1 MTGMLAGDT
10 VNRITW
16 RPGTDRL
23 LGTCHCG
30 AMDEAEDPV
39 AMWEWL
45 LAHPKHPEHPEHPEH
60 SGHSGHSEHSE
71 HSGYPEH
78 SGRP

>member
-1 MTGMLAGDT
+1 MTGMLAGGT

-30 AMDEAEDPV
+30 AMGEAEDPV

-45 LAHPKHPEHPEHPEH
+45 LAHPEHPEHPGRPERPGHPEH
-60 SGHSGHSEHSE
+60 SGH
-71 HSGYPEH
+71 PEH
-78 SGRP
+78 PGHP

>member
-30 AMDEAEDPV
+30 AMGEAEDPV

-45 LAHPKHPEHPEHPEH
+45 LAHPDHPE
-60 SGHSGHSEHSE
+60 
-71 HSGYPEH
+71 
-78 SGRP
+78 RP

>member
-1 MTGMLAGDT
+1 MTGMLAGGT

-30 AMDEAEDPV
+30 AMGEAEDPV

-45 LAHPKHPEHPEHPEH
+45 LAHPEHPGRPE
-60 SGHSGHSEHSE
+60 HSEHSG

>member
-1 MTGMLAGDT
+1 MTGMLAGGT

-30 AMDEAEDPV
+30 AMGEAEDPV

-45 LAHPKHPEHPEHPEH
+45 LAHPEHPGRSGRSERSGHSEHPEH
-60 SGHSGHSEHSE
+60 SGH
-71 HSGYPEH
+71 P
-78 SGRP
+78 

>member
-1 MTGMLAGDT
+1 MTGMLAGGT

-30 AMDEAEDPV
+30 AMGEAEDPV

-45 LAHPKHPEHPEHPEH
+45 LAHPEHPGRP
-60 SGHSGHSEHSE
+60 GHSEHLGPSE

>member
-1 MTGMLAGDT
+1 MTGMLAGGT

-30 AMDEAEDPV
+30 AMGEAEDPV

-45 LAHPKHPEHPEHPEH
+45 LAHPEHPERPGHPEHAGHPEHPGHP
-60 SGHSGHSEHSE
+60 
-71 HSGYPEH
+71 
-78 SGRP
+78 

>member
-1 MTGMLAGDT
+1 MTGMLAGGT

-30 AMDEAEDPV
+30 AMGEAEDPV

-45 LAHPKHPEHPEHPEH
+45 LAHPQHP
-60 SGHSGHSEHSE
+60 EHSE
-71 HSGYPEH
+71 HSGHPEQSGHPEH
-78 SGRP
+78 PGHP

>member
-1 MTGMLAGDT
+1 MTGMLAGGT

-30 AMDEAEDPV
+30 AM
-39 AMWEWL
+39 WEWL
-45 LAHPKHPEHPEHPEH
+45 LAHPEHPGRP
-60 SGHSGHSEHSE
+60 GH
-71 HSGYPEH
+71 PEH
-78 SGRP
+78 SGRPGHSGHP